1 MGLLDIEIVFGGQN
15 ASESI
20 TKDDNINILLWRDSV
35 KMNTGNV
42 TPLFP
47 T

>member
-1 MGLLDIEIVFGGQN
+1 MGLLDNEIVFGEQN

-20 TKDDNINILLWRDSV
+20 TKDDNADILLWRDSI
-35 KMNTGNV
+35 KINTGNV

-47 T
+47 P